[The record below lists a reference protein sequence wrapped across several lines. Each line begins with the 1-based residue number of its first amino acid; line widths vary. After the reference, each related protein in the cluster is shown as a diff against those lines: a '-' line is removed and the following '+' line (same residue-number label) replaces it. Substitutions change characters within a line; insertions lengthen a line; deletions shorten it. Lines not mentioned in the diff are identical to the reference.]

1 MSDLSIATEEL
12 VQRTFVYEVG
22 LREPILAMLMTEGKV
37 SSRGGTYITYDLV
50 KDDAKDE
57 AQAYAAGEGL
67 TVAQS
72 EFLDQAKF
80 KYKYV
85 QMPIRYNV
93 DDEIQNHLATSEVKR
108 HDLVT
113 LITERAQDGLRRHLT
128 VRLHTAS
135 STDAGKYVQSIYDAC
150 DHSRTYGTVTSSTT
164 AKTWWNGASLAG
176 TWADRDTAM
185 TVELNNLRTIGY
197 IVDRYVAPGQKKYCF
212 LPEGL
217 HSKVRGI
224 LEGKV
229 SYQMGT
235 ADNSKMAKFGFKSF
249 MYDGVEYIA
258 DSYMTLNSQT
268 DYLLMLNPDTWELRL
283 HPSAAFKVTPFFD
296 QSQVAGGADEKV
308 ARIKFAGNV
317 CCKKPNANFWN
328 STAT

>member
-12 VQRTFVYEVG
+12 VQRTFVHEVG

-37 SSRGGTYITYDLV
+37 SSRGGTYITYDLI

-57 AQAYAAGEGL
+57 AQAYAAGEPL

-72 EFLDQAKF
+72 EFLSQAKF
-80 KYKYV
+80 KYKFV

-93 DDEIQNHLATSEVKR
+93 EDEIQNHLATSEVKR
-108 HDLVT
+108 HDLVA

-150 DHSRTYGTVTSSTT
+150 DHARAYGTITSSTT
-164 AKTWWNGASLAG
+164 SNTWWNGASLDG
-176 TWADRDTAM
+176 TWTDRDGSLA
-185 TVELNNLRTIGY
+185 VALDNIRKINNIT
-197 IVDRYVAPGQKKYCF
+197 DRYVPPGQKKYGY
-212 LPEGL
+212 LPEAL
-217 HSKVRGI
+217 HSKMRGI

-229 SYQMGT
+229 SYQEST
-235 ADNSKMAKFGFKSF
+235 TENSKLRRFGFKSF
-249 MYDGVEYIA
+249 MYDGVEWVV

-268 DYLLMLNPDTWELRL
+268 DYLLILNPDTWELRL
-283 HPSAAFKVTPFFD
+283 HPSRAFKVTPFFD
-296 QSQVAGGADEKV
+296 QGQVAGGADEKV
-308 ARIKFAGNV
+308 ARIYFAGNV